1 MEALL
6 SSAFDLLSS
15 YDPIHIRRGLR
26 NLDGLLAKICLAPA
40 VGKESLGPNRK
51 PEDPVFREFIK
62 LQNGFEWNVA
72 IRLISCLERL
82 LGKKSSTQ
90 TNNLILS
97 SLDLLQGLL
106 LLHPPSRHLF
116 AREIH
121 MNVLLDLLD
130 AGNSGPVQCA
140 TLLTLVTALL
150 DKPQN
155 TRTFEALE
163 GLPTVTSLFKNRS
176 TPRDV
181 KLKCLEFLYFYLMPE
196 TTIMTSKPST
206 PNREG
211 RKRGS
216 STSSSGSY
224 TGTQHIRTTE
234 EKQKLLGEW
243 LTNVEDLVADLREGT
258 PFAV

>member
-1 MEALL
+1 
-6 SSAFDLLSS
+6 
-15 YDPIHIRRGLR
+15 
-26 NLDGLLAKICLAPA
+26 
-40 VGKESLGPNRK
+40 
-51 PEDPVFREFIK
+51 
-62 LQNGFEWNVA
+62 
-72 IRLISCLERL
+72 
-82 LGKKSSTQ
+82 
-90 TNNLILS
+90 
-97 SLDLLQGLL
+97 
-106 LLHPPSRHLF
+106 
-116 AREIH
+116 

-163 GLPTVTSLFKNRS
+163 GLPTVTSLFKHRS

-196 TTIMTSKPST
+196 TAIMTSKPSSPT
-206 PNREG
+206 RDG

-224 TGTQHIRTTE
+224 TSTSHIRTTE